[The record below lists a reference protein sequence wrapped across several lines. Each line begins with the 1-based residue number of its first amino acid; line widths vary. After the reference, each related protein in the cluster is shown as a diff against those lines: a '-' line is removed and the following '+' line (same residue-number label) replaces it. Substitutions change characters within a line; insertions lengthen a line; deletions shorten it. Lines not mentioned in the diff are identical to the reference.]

1 MEEQKDSFGKE
12 RMIEEIVGV
21 SEPIYRYMMM
31 AHADAWTQVTLTMPQ
46 FKVLVAASI
55 HGRIDSPYLG
65 RRLGMLPS
73 TLTRIVDRLVERD
86 LVRRR
91 VDPRDRRVVYLEA
104 TEEGHKLVRSLTAAT
119 FPQAMSQALQNLS
132 PEELD
137 SVRQGLEILAS
148 AVERV
153 QPPVSER

>member
-1 MEEQKDSFGKE
+1 LEANRENKGRE
-12 RMIEEIVGV
+12 RLIDEIVGIAQ
-21 SEPIYRYMMM
+21 PIHEYTMI
-31 AHADAWTQVTLTMPQ
+31 AHSDAWTRVTLTMPQ
-46 FKVLVAASI
+46 FKVLVAAAV

-104 TEEGHKLVRSLTAAT
+104 TEDGQRLVRDLTASAL
-119 FPQAMSQALQNLS
+119 PSAMSQALHDVSAEDLAT
-132 PEELD
+132 L
-137 SVRQGLEILAS
+137 RQGLDILAN
-148 AVERV
+148 AVGRV
-153 QPPVSER
+153 QRPTSDR